1 MKTRKKL
8 IRVLNTSAIVIIAGV
23 ILTSVINLIGLNK
36 DFLTTQD
43 LLERQDVAFNA
54 WLVNISLSLPVIVA
68 LSAFTLK
75 KETKELVWSFGFL
88 LGALFIGYHGVILAE
103 TYFATGAYFK
113 MLFCVFITISVM
125 FWLLFLVRCAI
136 ILKDE
141 YFKKIACKLT
151 MA

>member
-8 IRVLNTSAIVIIAGV
+8 IRVLNISAIIIIAGV

-36 DFLTTQD
+36 DFLTTQN
-43 LLERQDVAFNA
+43 LLDRQEVAFNA

-68 LSAFTLK
+68 LSALTLK

-88 LGALFIGYHGVILAE
+88 LGALFIGYHGVILAG

-113 MLFCVFITISVM
+113 MLFCIFITISVM

-141 YFKKIACKLT
+141 YIKKIAYKLT
-151 MA
+151 TA